1 MSCDENDCKVSVEE
15 VVEEV
20 VKKKKRQYLP
30 KYIEYNKK
38 YYHKNVKPVTC
49 DICGSNV
56 VNRALY
62 SHKKS
67 TKCTLVK
74 HHIDIEILKA
84 TSADA

>member
-1 MSCDENDCKVSVEE
+1 MSCDEKDCKAIVEE
-15 VVEEV
+15 VIT
-20 VKKKKRQYLP
+20 KKKKRQYLP

-38 YYHKNVKPVTC
+38 YYHKNVAPVTC

-67 TKCTLVK
+67 NKCTLVK
-74 HHIDIEILKA
+74 YYIEIERLKHLQA
-84 TSADA
+84 TNTST